1 MSLTNTELN
10 ILIVEDNPG
19 DFILIEEYL
28 KEKSSHLT
36 LYRARTFIEAGEKI
50 KGRTH
55 FDAILLDL
63 SLPDSSGEVL
73 VKEIIQLA
81 GSTPIVVLTGFSDKD
96 FGIKTLSWGISDYL
110 LKDDLDASKLF
121 RSISYSIER
130 KRVAIQLHESEE
142 KYKRLF
148 HFSPLPMWVYDIKTL
163 HILSVNEASIAQYGY
178 SNDEFL
184 NKNVS
189 QIWPYK
195 SYEEHLEKLD
205 QLRGLTTRYRGIVQH
220 IKKSGEL
227 IYVEI
232 QSDEID
238 FDGKKSRLVLAT
250 DITEKIKSAKALQL
264 SEQRFKA
271 LVQDGSDLIAI
282 LGTEGDYKYV
292 SPASESILGIPPNQ
306 LVGKMAMDFIHEG
319 DKERVQQNFN
329 LLDRQKSIQIAPF
342 RFKDA
347 FNKWRWIE
355 TKLTNMQDDPAVGGI
370 VSNSREVTERIEN
383 EIKLKE
389 SIERFNMVSMATNDI
404 IWDWDLKTSEVGWNE
419 NIRTVL
425 GYSNLHTNIAWWR
438 GNLHP
443 EDALRVNNKIDESIK
458 ALRVFWSDEYRFR
471 SADGTFKYF
480 LDRGFL
486 IMNEKGNPVRMI
498 GSMQDVTRRME
509 EEHRLKLLES
519 VITYATDAV
528 MITEAQPI
536 NPPGPKIVYINDA
549 FTKMTGYSK
558 DEVIGK
564 SPRMFQGSR
573 TSREKL
579 DKLRKALENWEACDI
594 EIVNYKKNGE
604 SFWINMTLAPVTDTT
619 GKYTHWISIQR
630 DITERMNYIKAI
642 EDQNERL
649 KEIAWT
655 QSHIVRAPLA
665 RIMGLIEIIPK
676 YQSFDKIPPEI
687 LPHILNSAHELDDII
702 RDIVI
707 KTEVIYNSPK
717 NEA

>member
-1 MSLTNTELN
+1 
-10 ILIVEDNPG
+10 
-19 DFILIEEYL
+19 
-28 KEKSSHLT
+28 
-36 LYRARTFIEAGEKI
+36 
-50 KGRTH
+50 
-55 FDAILLDL
+55 
-63 SLPDSSGEVL
+63 
-73 VKEIIQLA
+73 
-81 GSTPIVVLTGFSDKD
+81 
-96 FGIKTLSWGISDYL
+96 
-110 LKDDLDASKLF
+110 
-121 RSISYSIER
+121 
-130 KRVAIQLHESEE
+130 
-142 KYKRLF
+142 
-148 HFSPLPMWVYDIKTL
+148 
-163 HILSVNEASIAQYGY
+163 
-178 SNDEFL
+178 
-184 NKNVS
+184 
-189 QIWPYK
+189 
-195 SYEEHLEKLD
+195 
-205 QLRGLTTRYRGIVQH
+205 
-220 IKKSGEL
+220 
-227 IYVEI
+227 
-232 QSDEID
+232 
-238 FDGKKSRLVLAT
+238 
-250 DITEKIKSAKALQL
+250 
-264 SEQRFKA
+264 
-271 LVQDGSDLIAI
+271 
-282 LGTEGDYKYV
+282 
-292 SPASESILGIPPNQ
+292 
-306 LVGKMAMDFIHEG
+306 
-319 DKERVQQNFN
+319 
-329 LLDRQKSIQIAPF
+329 
-342 RFKDA
+342 
-347 FNKWRWIE
+347 
-355 TKLTNMQDDPAVGGI
+355 
-370 VSNSREVTERIEN
+370 
-383 EIKLKE
+383 
-389 SIERFNMVSMATNDI
+389 MVSMATNDI

-443 EDALRVNNKIDESIK
+443 EDALRVNKKIDESIK

-579 DKLRKALENWEACDI
+579 DKLRKALETWEACDI

-676 YQSFDKIPPEI
+676 YESFDKIPSEI